1 MGVIV
6 ILVIAVVLFIVGREV
21 LLWYF
26 KLNKIEEILTSI
38 YQELKKA
45 NESSNTNG
53 GE

>member
-6 ILVIAVVLFIVGREV
+6 ALVIAVVLFLVGREV

-45 NESSNTNG
+45 NESSNTDR